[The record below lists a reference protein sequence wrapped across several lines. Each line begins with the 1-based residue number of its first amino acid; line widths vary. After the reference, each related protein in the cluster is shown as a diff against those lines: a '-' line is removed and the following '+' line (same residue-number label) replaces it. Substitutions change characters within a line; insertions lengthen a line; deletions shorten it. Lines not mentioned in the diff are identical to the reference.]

1 MIEIDVSRRLGA
13 FKLDVAFST
22 DTSGIT
28 ALFGR
33 SGAGKTCIVN
43 MLAGLL
49 KPERGRIAVNGQVLF
64 DSAKAIDM
72 PPERR
77 RLGYVFQESRLFP
90 HLNVRG
96 NLEYGMKLVPRRER
110 RITFDEVVE
119 VLGIGALLTRR
130 AHRLSGGEKQRVA
143 IGRALL
149 TSPRLL
155 LMDEPLA
162 SLDGPRK
169 NEILPFIE
177 RLSERFAVPIVYV
190 THAMDEIIRL
200 ADTLVLVS
208 DGTVAATGAVE
219 DLTSRLDLRPLTGR
233 YEAGSVIA
241 TRIAGHDERYGLTR
255 LEFPGGGFSVPRVA
269 LPEGATIR
277 VRVRAR
283 DVALALSRPEDTSFA
298 NVFEGTVT
306 EIGDRVEDQSG
317 AQVDIRLDIGVPL
330 WSRITRRSMDEL
342 GIALGSKVFA
352 LVKGTSIDRYSQAR
366 LKAGTEES
374 EEDG

>member
-1 MIEIDVSRRLGA
+1 MIEIEVTRRLGE
-13 FKLDVAFST
+13 FRLDVAFST
-22 DTSGIT
+22 DTQGIT

-49 KPERGRIAVNGQVLF
+49 TPERGRIAVNGQVLF
-64 DSAKAIDM
+64 DSAARLNV

-96 NLEYGMKLVPRRER
+96 NLEYGMRLVKRRER

-130 AHRLSGGEKQRVA
+130 AHRLSGGEKQRVT

-162 SLDGPRK
+162 SLDGARK

-177 RLSERFAVPIVYV
+177 RLSDRFTVPIVYV

-208 DGTVAATGAVE
+208 DGSVAATGAVE
-219 DLTSRLDLRPLTGR
+219 DLTSRFDLRPLTGR

-241 TRIAGHDERYGLTR
+241 TRIAGHDGRYGLTL
-255 LEFPGGGFSVPRVA
+255 LEFAGGTFSVPRIEA
-269 LPEGATIR
+269 PPGTSIR

-283 DVALALSRPEDTSFA
+283 DVALALSRPEDSSFA

-306 EIGDRVEDQSG
+306 EIGAPVEDESG
-317 AQVDIRLDIGVPL
+317 AQVDIKLDIGVAL
-330 WSRITRRSMDEL
+330 WSRITRRSQDEL
-342 GIALGSKVFA
+342 GIALGSRVFA

-366 LKAGTEES
+366 LKAEAVK
-374 EEDG
+374 DG

>member
-1 MIEIDVSRRLGA
+1 MIEVDVSRRLGA
-13 FKLDVAFST
+13 FRLDVAFSA
-22 DTSGIT
+22 DTRGIT

-49 KPERGRIAVNGQVLF
+49 TPERGRIAVNGQVLF
-64 DSAKAIDM
+64 DSAARLNV

-96 NLEYGMKLVPRRER
+96 NLEYGMRLVKRRER

-130 AHRLSGGEKQRVA
+130 AHRLSGGEKQRVT

-162 SLDGPRK
+162 SLDGARK

-177 RLSERFAVPIVYV
+177 RLSDRFTVPIVYV

-208 DGTVAATGAVE
+208 DGSVAATGAVE
-219 DLTSRLDLRPLTGR
+219 DLTSRFDLRPLTGR

-241 TRIAGHDERYGLTR
+241 TRITGHDARYGLTL
-255 LEFPGGGFSVPRVA
+255 LEFTGGVFSVPRIEA
-269 LPEGATIR
+269 PPGTSIR

-283 DVALALSRPEDTSFA
+283 DVALALSRPEDSSFA

-306 EIGDRVEDQSG
+306 EIGAPVEDESG
-317 AQVDIRLDIGVPL
+317 AQVDIKLDIGVPL
-330 WSRITRRSMDEL
+330 WSRITRRSQDEL
-342 GIALGSKVFA
+342 GIALGSRVFA

-366 LKAGTEES
+366 LKAEAVK
-374 EEDG
+374 DG

>member
-1 MIEIDVSRRLGA
+1 
-13 FKLDVAFST
+13 
-22 DTSGIT
+22 
-28 ALFGR
+28 
-33 SGAGKTCIVN
+33 
-43 MLAGLL
+43 
-49 KPERGRIAVNGQVLF
+49 
-64 DSAKAIDM
+64 
-72 PPERR
+72 
-77 RLGYVFQESRLFP
+77 VFQESRLFP

-110 RITFDEVVE
+110 RITFDEVVQ

-177 RLSERFAVPIVYV
+177 GLSERFAVPIVYV

-200 ADTLVLVS
+200 ADTLVLIS

-241 TRIAGHDERYGLTR
+241 TRVGAHDERYGLTR
-255 LEFPGGGFSVPRVA
+255 LEFAGGGFSVPRVA
-269 LPEGATIR
+269 LPEGTPMR

-283 DVALALSRPEDTSFA
+283 DVALALTRPEETSFA

-306 EIGDRVEDQSG
+306 EIGDQVEGQSG

-330 WSRITRRSMDEL
+330 WSRITRRSMDDL
-342 GIALGSKVFA
+342 GIVLGLRVFA

-366 LKAGTEES
+366 LKAGAVEGD
-374 EEDG
+374 EDGG

>member
-1 MIEIDVSRRLGA
+1 MIEIDVTRRLGG
-13 FKLDVAFST
+13 FRLDVAFST
-22 DTSGIT
+22 NTQGIT

-49 KPERGRIAVNGQVLF
+49 TPERGRIVVNGQVLF
-64 DSAKAIDM
+64 DSNARLDV

-90 HLNVRG
+90 HLSVRG
-96 NLEYGMKLVPRRER
+96 NLEYGMRLVPQRER

-119 VLGIGALLTRR
+119 MLGIGALLTRR
-130 AHRLSGGEKQRVA
+130 PHRLSGGEKQRVT

-162 SLDGPRK
+162 SLDGARK

-177 RLSERFAVPIVYV
+177 RLSDSFTVPIVYV

-208 DGTVAATGAVE
+208 NGSVAATGAVE
-219 DLTSRLDLRPLTGR
+219 DLTSRFDLRPLTGR

-241 TRIAGHDERYGLTR
+241 TRIVGHDERYGLSL
-255 LEFPGGGFSVPRVA
+255 LEFAGGVFSVPRIEA
-269 LPEGATIR
+269 PPGTSIR

-283 DVALALSRPEDTSFA
+283 DVALALFRPADSSFA
-298 NVFEGTVT
+298 NVFQGTVT
-306 EIGDRVEDQSG
+306 EIGNRVEDASG
-317 AQVDIRLDIGVPL
+317 DQIDIKLDIGVPL
-330 WSRITRRSMDEL
+330 WSRITRRSLDEL
-342 GIALGSKVFA
+342 SIALGSRVFA

-366 LKAGTEES
+366 LKAEATK
-374 EEDG
+374 DG

>member
-1 MIEIDVSRRLGA
+1 MIEIDVSRRLGE
-13 FKLDVAFST
+13 FQLDVAFST
-22 DTSGIT
+22 DTQGIT

-49 KPERGRIAVNGQVLF
+49 TPERGRIAVNGQVLF
-64 DSAKAIDM
+64 DSAARLNV

-96 NLEYGMKLVPRRER
+96 NLEYGMRLVPRRER

-119 VLGIGALLTRR
+119 MLGIGALLTRR
-130 AHRLSGGEKQRVA
+130 PHRLSGGEKQRVT

-162 SLDGPRK
+162 SLDGARK

-177 RLSERFAVPIVYV
+177 RLSDSFTVPIVYV

-208 DGTVAATGAVE
+208 DGSVAATGAVE
-219 DLTSRLDLRPLTGR
+219 ELTSRFDLRPLTGR

-241 TRIAGHDERYGLTR
+241 TRIAGHDERYGLSL
-255 LEFPGGGFSVPRVA
+255 LEFAGGVFSVPRIKA
-269 LPEGATIR
+269 PPGTSIR

-283 DVALALSRPEDTSFA
+283 DVALALSRPADSSFA
-298 NVFEGTVT
+298 NVFQGTVT
-306 EIGDRVEDQSG
+306 EISAPGEDESS
-317 AQVDIRLDIGVPL
+317 AQVDIKLDIGVPL
-330 WSRITRRSMDEL
+330 WSRITRRSLDEL
-342 GIALGSKVFA
+342 SIALGSRVFA

-366 LKAGTEES
+366 LKAEAAAAPKT
-374 EEDG
+374 

>member
-1 MIEIDVSRRLGA
+1 MIEVDVSRRLGA
-13 FKLDVAFST
+13 FRLDVAFST
-22 DTSGIT
+22 DTQGIT

-49 KPERGRIAVNGQVLF
+49 TPERGRIAVNGQVLF
-64 DSAKAIDM
+64 DSAARLNV

-96 NLEYGMKLVPRRER
+96 NLEYGMRLVPRRER
-110 RITFDEVVE
+110 RITFDEVIE
-119 VLGIGALLTRR
+119 MLGIGALLTRR
-130 AHRLSGGEKQRVA
+130 PHRLSGGEKQRVT

-162 SLDGPRK
+162 SLDGARK

-177 RLSERFAVPIVYV
+177 RLSDRFTVPIVYV

-208 DGTVAATGAVE
+208 DGSVAATGAVE
-219 DLTSRLDLRPLTGR
+219 DLTSRFDLRPLTGR

-241 TRIAGHDERYGLTR
+241 TSITGHDARYGLTL
-255 LEFPGGGFSVPRVA
+255 LEFAGGVFSVPRIEA
-269 LPEGATIR
+269 PPGTSIR

-283 DVALALSRPEDTSFA
+283 DVALALSRPEDSSFA

-306 EIGDRVEDQSG
+306 EIGDRVEDASG
-317 AQVDIRLDIGVPL
+317 TQVDIKLDIGVAL
-330 WSRITRRSMDEL
+330 WSRITRRSLDEL
-342 GIALGSKVFA
+342 GIALGTRVFA

-366 LKAGTEES
+366 LKAEAVK
-374 EEDG
+374 DG

>member
-1 MIEIDVSRRLGA
+1 MIEIDVSRRLGE
-13 FKLDVAFST
+13 FQLDVAFST
-22 DTSGIT
+22 DTQGIT

-49 KPERGRIAVNGQVLF
+49 TPDRGRIAVNGQVLF
-64 DSAKAIDM
+64 DSAARLDV

-96 NLEYGMKLVPRRER
+96 NLEYGMRLVPRRER

-119 VLGIGALLTRR
+119 MLGIGALLTRR
-130 AHRLSGGEKQRVA
+130 PHRLSGGEKQRVT

-162 SLDGPRK
+162 SLDGARK

-177 RLSERFAVPIVYV
+177 RLSDHFAVPIVYV

-208 DGTVAATGAVE
+208 DGSVAATGAVE
-219 DLTSRLDLRPLTGR
+219 DLTSRFDLRPLTGR

-241 TRIAGHDERYGLTR
+241 THIAGHDDRYGLTL
-255 LEFPGGGFSVPRVA
+255 LEFAGGTFSVPRIEA
-269 LPEGATIR
+269 SPGTSIR

-283 DVALALSRPEDTSFA
+283 DVALALSRPADSSFA

-306 EIGDRVEDQSG
+306 EISAPMEDESG
-317 AQVDIRLDIGVPL
+317 AQIDIKLDIGLPL
-330 WSRITRRSMDEL
+330 WSRITRRSLDEL
-342 GIALGSKVFA
+342 GIALGSRVFA
-352 LVKGTSIDRYSQAR
+352 LVKGTSIDRYNQAR
-366 LKAGTEES
+366 FKAEAA
-374 EEDG
+374 EDG

>member
-1 MIEIDVSRRLGA
+1 MIEIDVTRRLGE
-13 FKLDVAFST
+13 FRLDVAFST
-22 DTSGIT
+22 DTQGIT

-49 KPERGRIAVNGQVLF
+49 TPERGRIAVNGQVLF
-64 DSAKAIDM
+64 DSAARLNV

-96 NLEYGMKLVPRRER
+96 NLEYGMRLVPRRER

-119 VLGIGALLTRR
+119 MLGIGALLTRR
-130 AHRLSGGEKQRVA
+130 AHRLSGGEKQRVT

-162 SLDGPRK
+162 SLDGARK

-177 RLSERFAVPIVYV
+177 RLSDHFTVPIVYV

-208 DGTVAATGAVE
+208 DGSVAATGAVE
-219 DLTSRLDLRPLTGR
+219 DLTSRFDLRPLTGR

-241 TRIAGHDERYGLTR
+241 TRIASHDERYGLTL
-255 LEFPGGGFSVPRVA
+255 LEFAGGVFSVSRIEAPS
-269 LPEGATIR
+269 GTSIR

-283 DVALALSRPEDTSFA
+283 DVALALSRPADSSFA

-306 EIGDRVEDQSG
+306 EISAPGEDESG
-317 AQVDIRLDIGVPL
+317 AQVDVKLDIGVPL
-330 WSRITRRSMDEL
+330 WSRITRRSLDEL
-342 GIALGSKVFA
+342 SIALGSRVFA

-366 LKAGTEES
+366 LKAEAA
-374 EEDG
+374 EDG